1 MDDIQIPILDL
12 RLQYQTIQTEI
23 QEAIDRVLN
32 SGRFIL
38 GEEVA
43 NFEQAVANYLGV
55 QHAIAVNSGTDALI
69 ISLRCLGIGKGDE
82 VITTPFSFF
91 ATAEAIS
98 RVGAMP
104 IFVDV
109 EPETFNIDAQKIVEK
124 ITSRTRAILPVHL
137 FGNPAPMGQILDI
150 ARAYNLKVI
159 EDCAQSFGATYE
171 SDCSTCQQG
180 CSETRRWHLQ
190 GKPTG
195 SMGDLGAFS
204 FFPTKNLGAYG
215 DGGLIATHDSELAA
229 VAKQLRVHGET
240 KKYHNEMLGYN
251 SRLDALQAAIL
262 RVKLN
267 YIDQWNEKRRNIAQF
282 YQQQL
287 QTIEEL
293 ILPDFTKG
301 HVFHQYT
308 IRILEG
314 KRDRVQAS
322 LSDQGIGTM
331 VYYPVPQ
338 SELPV
343 YQGQYETFPI
353 SNVLAQQVLSLPI
366 WPELSQQAMEKV
378 CDGLATALK
387 EASV

>member
-23 QEAIDRVLN
+23 QQAIDRVLN

-55 QHAIAVNSGTDALI
+55 EHAIAVNSGTDALI

-98 RVGAMP
+98 RVGATP

-109 EPETFNIDAQKIVEK
+109 EPETFNINARKIVEK

-150 ARAYNLKVI
+150 ANAYNLKVI
-159 EDCAQSFGATYE
+159 EDCAQSFGASYE
-171 SDCSTCQQG
+171 SDCSTCQQT
-180 CSETRRWHLQ
+180 CSETMRWDLQ
-190 GKPTG
+190 GKQTG
-195 SMGDLGAFS
+195 SMGNVGAFS

-215 DGGLIATHDSELAA
+215 DGGLIATNDNQLAEF
-229 VAKQLRVHGET
+229 AKQLRVHGEK

-267 YIDQWNEKRRNIAQF
+267 YIDQWNEKRRNVAQF

-287 QTIEEL
+287 QNIEGL
-293 ILPDFTKG
+293 ILPGFTKG

-308 IRILEG
+308 IRVLEG
-314 KRDRVQAS
+314 KRDRVQAF

-343 YQGQYETFPI
+343 YQGQYEEFPI

-378 CDGLATALK
+378 CDALATALK
-387 EASV
+387 QE

>member
-12 RLQYQTIQTEI
+12 TLQYQTIQTEI

-43 NFEQAVANYLGV
+43 NFEEAVADYLSV
-55 QHAIAVNSGTDALI
+55 QHAIGVNSGTDALI
-69 ISLRCLGIGKGDE
+69 ISLHCLGIGKGDE
-82 VITTPFSFF
+82 VITTPYSFF

-98 RVGAMP
+98 RVGATP

-109 EPETFNIDAQKIVEK
+109 EPETFNIDFRKIVEK

-137 FGNPAPMGQILDI
+137 FGNPASMAKILEI
-150 ARAYNLKVI
+150 AQAYNLKVI

-171 SDCSTCQQG
+171 SNCSTCQQE
-180 CSETRRWHLQ
+180 CSESLRWSLQ
-190 GKPTG
+190 GKQTG
-195 SMGDLGAFS
+195 SIGDLGAFS

-215 DGGLIATHDSELAA
+215 DGGLIVTNDNELAEF
-229 VAKQLRVHGET
+229 AKQLRIHGEK

-267 YIDQWNEKRRNIAQF
+267 YVDQWNEKRRNIAQF

-287 QTIEEL
+287 RDIEGL
-293 ILPDFTKG
+293 VLPTLTKG

-314 KRDRVQAS
+314 KRDRVQTS

-338 SELPV
+338 NELPV
-343 YQGQYETFPI
+343 YQGQYEDFPI

-366 WPELSQQAMEKV
+366 WPELNQEKIEKV
-378 CDGLATALK
+378 CYALGTALYQ
-387 EASV
+387 S